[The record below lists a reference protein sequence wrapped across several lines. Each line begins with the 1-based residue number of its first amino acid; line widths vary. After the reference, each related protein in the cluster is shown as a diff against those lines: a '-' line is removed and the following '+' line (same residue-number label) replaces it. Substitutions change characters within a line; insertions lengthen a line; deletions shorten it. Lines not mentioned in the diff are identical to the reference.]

1 MPAPKKDAAA
11 AKDERPVEPFCFPDH
26 GITIMAP
33 SLAEAE
39 AELKKRLE
47 AAKQ

>member
-1 MPAPKKDAAA
+1 MPALKKSDAAA
-11 AKDERPVEPFCFPDH
+11 KEERPVEPFCFPDH
-26 GITIMAP
+26 GITIMAA

-47 AAKQ
+47 AANQ